1 MTQNKVGRLPGY
13 FDELAGELWR
23 MQNARQRTLDAVEG
37 LAEEDVDKL
46 ASQLDNT
53 IGATLYHIA
62 AIEAD
67 WLYADILEVVYPDWM
82 GDWFPF
88 DVREKDGVLSPA
100 PGFSVANHLERLAT
114 VRGHFL
120 VDIKQLSPDAFAAFN
135 GVAENPSTPQWVLH
149 HLRQHEGEHRGQI
162 QSIRTALRSA

>member
-13 FDELAGELWR
+13 ADELAGELWR
-23 MQNARQRTLDAVEG
+23 MQNTRQRTLDAIGG
-37 LAEEDVDKL
+37 LADEEVDRS
-46 ASQLDNT
+46 APHLDNT

-67 WLYADILEVVYPDWM
+67 WLYADILEVDYPDWM

-88 DVREKDGVLSPA
+88 DVREEGGVLSPA

-114 VRGHFL
+114 VRGHLL
-120 VDIKQLSPDAFAAFN
+120 VDIKQLSPEALSAFN
-135 GVAENPSTPQWVLH
+135 GVEENPSTPLWVLH
-149 HLRQHEGEHRGQI
+149 HLRQHEAEHRGQI
-162 QSIRTALRSA
+162 QSIRTALGST

>member
-13 FDELAGELWR
+13 FNELAGELWR
-23 MQNARQRTLDAVEG
+23 MQNTRQRTLDAVDG
-37 LAEEDVDKL
+37 LTDAEVD
-46 ASQLDNT
+46 AMAPRFDNT

-67 WLYADILEVVYPDWM
+67 WLYADILEVDYPDWM

-88 DVREKDGVLSPA
+88 DVREEAGILSPA
-100 PGFSVANHLERLAT
+100 PGFSIANHLERLAT

-120 VDIKQLSPDAFAAFN
+120 VDIKQLPAEAFALFN
-135 GVAENPSTPQWVLH
+135 GVAENPSTPEWVLH

-162 QSIRTALRSA
+162 QSIRTVLDSA

>member
-1 MTQNKVGRLPGY
+1 MSRNKVGRLPGY

-23 MQNARQRTLDAVEG
+23 MQNTRQRTLDAVVG
-37 LAEEDVDKL
+37 LTEAEVD
-46 ASQLDNT
+46 AVAPQLDNT

-67 WLYADILEVVYPDWM
+67 WLYADILEVDYPEWM
-82 GDWFPF
+82 GQWFPF
-88 DVREKDGVLSPA
+88 DVREEAGILSPA

-120 VDIKQLSPDAFAAFN
+120 ADIKQLPVAAFKELN
-135 GVAENPSTPQWVLH
+135 GVTENPTSPEWVLH
-149 HLRQHEGEHRGQI
+149 HLRQHEAEHRGQI